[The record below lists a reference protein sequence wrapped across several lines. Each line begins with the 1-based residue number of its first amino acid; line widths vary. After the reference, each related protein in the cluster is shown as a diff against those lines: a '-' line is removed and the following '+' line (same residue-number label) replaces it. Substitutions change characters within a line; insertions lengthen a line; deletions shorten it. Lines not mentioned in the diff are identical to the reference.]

1 MAGQPNLPGW
11 LVFDVTDLTLSD
23 NTVHEGDSFDITV
36 TFVGS
41 GAIWA
46 FLEWISDN
54 IGPIA
59 ATAQFYAEGM
69 GVGPGEY
76 DLGSVDT
83 PLAVGGSPYS
93 TSVTVDTGVAPTDL
107 DEGVYRIQCLVQVG
121 NSSITGFYDGDL
133 LLSVYD

>member
-1 MAGQPNLPGW
+1 MAGQPSLPGW

-36 TFVGS
+36 TYTGV

-54 IGPIA
+54 IGAIPA
-59 ATAQFYAEGM
+59 RAQFYAEGM
-69 GVGPGEY
+69 GVGAGEY
-76 DLGSVDT
+76 DLGFVDT
-83 PLAVGGSPYS
+83 PLAVGASPYS
-93 TSVTVDTGVAPTDL
+93 ASITVDTSAAPTDL
-107 DEGVYRIQCLVQVG
+107 AEGVYRIQCLVQVG
-121 NSSITGFYDGDL
+121 NSAITGFCDEDL